1 MNHIEGFRRVWR
13 NGWVQAALHELS
25 NLLVSRLSQKH
36 CSNKRICDSFGS
48 AEEAAESAN
57 RKRFDSEAAAA
68 GFGGSYVP
76 WDLNLWSKSPPEE
89 PLEPEVSAETNPSE
103 CKNRP
108 WQHGRNRF

>member
-1 MNHIEGFRRVWR
+1 MNSQTYWYRASRRNIVR
-13 NGWVQAALHELS
+13 ISESNNGRWGVYLNEKL
-25 NLLVSRLSQKH
+25 
-36 CSNKRICDSFGS
+36 ICDSFGS